1 MQSIVSP
8 TRCIIDSSFDGS
20 GILEEGNLHF
30 CIHSIAE
37 KEAVQKT
44 TACIARVNKSR
55 PTNVSESMPIQ
66 VNESRPIQE
75 NESRPVQE
83 NESRPAQESQSRP
96 VQVRESRPIQV
107 RESRPI

>member
-20 GILEEGNLHF
+20 GILEEGNHHF

-37 KEAVQKT
+37 REAVQKT

-66 VNESRPIQE
+66 VNESRP
-75 NESRPVQE
+75 VQE
-83 NESRPAQESQSRP
+83 NESRPAQESQSRE
-96 VQVRESRPIQV
+96 RESRPIQV